1 MKQRSVGR
9 SGLQVSAIGLGCNNF
24 GGRIGLEDA
33 RKVVHAALDAGIT
46 LFDTAD
52 VYGALGI
59 GTATSYKGA
68 SEDLLGQILGP
79 NRREIVLA
87 TKFAMPMNDAGTSSG
102 ASRRY
107 IMRAVEDSLT
117 RLKTDWIDLYQQHS
131 FDPKTPLE
139 ESMRAMDDLV
149 RAGKVRYI
157 GCSNF
162 AAWQVADA
170 MWTADDGGL
179 TPFVSCQDELSLL
192 VRKADAELLPAMER
206 FGLGL
211 LPYFPLASGL
221 LTGKYRRNATMPE
234 GARLTNT
241 QRLADRYLTDRHWPV
256 VEKLADFC
264 AARGHTMVELAFSW
278 LLSRG
283 VTASVI
289 AGATRVEQVQQNAT
303 AGDWVLSPEDLAE
316 IDTLT
321 A

>member
-264 AARGHTMVELAFSW
+264 AARGHTMVQLAFSW

>member
-1 MKQRSVGR
+1 MQQRTVGR

-24 GGRIGLEDA
+24 GGRIGLEEA
-33 RKVVHAALDAGIT
+33 RAVVHAALDSGIT

-59 GTATSYKGA
+59 GTATSHKGA
-68 SEDLLGQILGP
+68 SEEILGTLLGP
-79 NRREIVLA
+79 RRQDVVVA
-87 TKFAMPMNDAGTSSG
+87 TKFAMPMDDSGQRFG

-107 IMRAVEDSLT
+107 IVRAAEDSLR
-117 RLKTDWIDLYQQHS
+117 RLNTGWIDLYQQHAP
-131 FDPKTPLE
+131 DPATPIE
-139 ESMRAMDDLV
+139 ETLSALDDLV
-149 RAGKVRYI
+149 RAGKVRYA

-170 MWTADDGGL
+170 MWTAQDRNL
-179 TPFVSCQDELSLL
+179 SPFVACQDELSLL

-221 LTGKYRRNATMPE
+221 LTGKYKRNATMPE

-241 QRLADRYLTDRHWPV
+241 QRLAERYLTDRHWPV
-256 VEKLADFC
+256 VEKLTDFC
-264 AARGHTMVELAFSW
+264 AARRHTLVELAFSW
-278 LLSRG
+278 LLSRK

-289 AGATRVEQVQQNAT
+289 AGATRVEQVRQNAA
-303 AGDWVLSPEDLAE
+303 AGEWRLSAVELAE
-316 IDTLT
+316 VDAIT

>member
-87 TKFAMPMNDAGTSSG
+87 TKFAMPMNDAGTRSG

-170 MWTADDGGL
+170 MWTADDRGL

>member
-1 MKQRSVGR
+1 MQQRTVGR
-9 SGLQVSAIGLGCNNF
+9 SGLQVSTIGLGCNNF
-24 GGRIGLEDA
+24 GGRIGMEEA
-33 RKVVHAALDAGIT
+33 RTVVHAALDAGIT

-68 SEDLLGQILGP
+68 SEEILGAILGP
-79 NRREIVLA
+79 KRREVVIA
-87 TKFAMPMNDAGTSSG
+87 TKFAMPMDETGRKSG

-107 IMRAVEDSLT
+107 ILQAVEDSLR
-117 RLKTDWIDLYQQHS
+117 RLGTDYIDLYQQHS
-131 FDPKTPLE
+131 FDPKTPLD
-139 ESMRAMDDLV
+139 ESLRAMDDLV
-149 RAGKVRYI
+149 RAGKVRYL

-170 MWTADDGGL
+170 MWTVHDRRL
-179 TPFVSCQDELSLL
+179 TPFVSCQDELSLV
-192 VRKADAELLPAMER
+192 VRKADAELLPAMAR

-221 LTGKYRRNATMPE
+221 LTGKYRRNATMPA
-234 GARLTNT
+234 GTRLANT
-241 QRLADRYLTDRHWPV
+241 QRLADRYLTDDNWPR
-256 VEKLADFC
+256 VEKLEDFC

-278 LLSRG
+278 LLSRS

-289 AGATRVEQVQQNAT
+289 AGATKAEQVRQNAA
-303 AGDWVLSPEDLAE
+303 AGEWRLSAEDLSE
-316 IDTLT
+316 IDRLT

>member
-1 MKQRSVGR
+1 MQQRSVGR
-9 SGLQVSAIGLGCNNF
+9 SGLQVSTIGLGCNNF
-24 GGRIGLEDA
+24 GGRIGLEEA

-59 GTATSYKGA
+59 GTATSHKGA
-68 SEDLLGQILGP
+68 SEEILGEILGTH
-79 NRREIVLA
+79 RREIVLA
-87 TKFAMPMNDAGTSSG
+87 TKFAMPMDDAGTRSG

-131 FDPKTPLE
+131 FDPKTPIE
-139 ESMRAMDDLV
+139 ESLRAMDDLV
-149 RAGKVRYI
+149 RAGKVRYV

-170 MWTADDGGL
+170 MWTAHDRSL

-241 QRLADRYLTDRHWPV
+241 QRLADRYLTERHWPV
-256 VEKLADFC
+256 VEKLSDFC
-264 AARGHTMVELAFSW
+264 DKRGRSMVELAFSW

-283 VTASVI
+283 AVASVI
-289 AGATRVEQVQQNAT
+289 AGATSVEQVQQNAC
-303 AGDWVLSPEDLAE
+303 AGGWVMSAEELAE
-316 IDTLT
+316 IDALT
-321 A
+321 G

>member
-68 SEDLLGQILGP
+68 SEDLLGQILGS

>member
-1 MKQRSVGR
+1 VGR

>member
-59 GTATSYKGA
+59 GTATAYKGA

-87 TKFAMPMNDAGTSSG
+87 TKFAMPMNDAGTRSG

-170 MWTADDGGL
+170 MWTADDRGL